1 MKNSISINGI
11 NYPLTKSILK
21 DMELSG
27 VTRAALRTRILR
39 GWTLH
44 QAVNISMGR
53 NLKDYQQSKAKKKAE
68 LDKKS
73 KFYESKKRQD
83 KPYLYDGTPQP
94 PYEGSEYAKHLS
106 ENHLIARLKTDSYG
120 MTQLI

>member
-11 NYPLTKSILK
+11 DYPLTKSIVK

-27 VTRAALRTRILR
+27 VTREALRTRILR
-39 GWTLH
+39 GWSLH
-44 QAVNISMGR
+44 QAVNIPMGR
-53 NLKDYQQSKAKKKAE
+53 NLKDYQQSKAKKKVE
-68 LDKKS
+68 LDRKY
-73 KFYESKKRQD
+73 KFYENKKRQD

-94 PYEGSEYAKHLS
+94 PYESSEYTKHLC

-120 MTQLI
+120 RTQLI